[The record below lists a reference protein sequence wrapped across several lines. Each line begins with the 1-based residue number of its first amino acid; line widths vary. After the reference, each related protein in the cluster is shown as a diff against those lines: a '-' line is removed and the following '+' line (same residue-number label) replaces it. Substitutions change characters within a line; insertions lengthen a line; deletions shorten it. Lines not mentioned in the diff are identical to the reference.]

1 MIGRLIKGLVLGL
14 LIGGLAAG
22 ALVKGLAVTGFD
34 SGGFDLLAYLAAL
47 VTGAVTGLV
56 AGKPIWA
63 KGAGIEAVL
72 KTVFGAALG
81 AGAMFLL
88 QRFPGPT
95 LDLTKLGLGAAAA
108 GHLVVVA
115 FPALAIVLSVFFEL
129 DNTDAPEAEDKR
141 VRVAG
146 KAAPKLRVADGAE
159 TSLDEDEAEPR
170 AAVKKAKK

>member
-14 LIGGLAAG
+14 VIGGLAAG
-22 ALVKGLAVTGFD
+22 ALIKGLAVTGFD

-47 VTGAVTGLV
+47 VTGAATGLL

-88 QRFPGPT
+88 QRFPGPA

-108 GHLVVVA
+108 GHLSVVA
-115 FPALAIVLSVFFEL
+115 FPALATVLSVFFEL
-129 DNTDAPEAEDKR
+129 DNTDSPEAEDKH
-141 VRVAG
+141 VRVST
-146 KAAPKLRVADGAE
+146 KTAPKLRVATDTA
-159 TSLDEDEAEPR
+159 SALDDDEAEPA